1 MRSTLHPTLQY
12 LLRHTL
18 LYAVREYC
26 QCALPE
32 ASCNTHG
39 CSLPR
44 PRLPPTCTRAYGRR
58 CGCGCGCACSR
69 RAPTASTCTSSSR
82 ATSPYAQRRRPASQP
97 HPHPPCTRT
106 HPALAPTLCP
116 LCRLTAP
123 TRVTQPHLATHAAPA
138 LRPAALC
145 PHCAL
150 PAASARRA
158 EAPTAPLTAPRRPR
172 PTQHLRCRHRRT
184 TPRPSTGGA
193 RCWRRVWCRSPP
205 AAS

>member
-1 MRSTLHPTLQY
+1 MQHPWLQPPTPTVASHVYASVWSQVRLWVWLCVQSSSTNCVYMYFVIPRYLAIRAAQAPCLAAPPTPTL
-12 LLRHTL
+12 
-18 LYAVREYC
+18 
-26 QCALPE
+26 
-32 ASCNTHG
+32 
-39 CSLPR
+39 
-44 PRLPPTCTRAYGRR
+44 
-58 CGCGCGCACSR
+58 
-69 RAPTASTCTSSSR
+69 
-82 ATSPYAQRRRPASQP
+82 